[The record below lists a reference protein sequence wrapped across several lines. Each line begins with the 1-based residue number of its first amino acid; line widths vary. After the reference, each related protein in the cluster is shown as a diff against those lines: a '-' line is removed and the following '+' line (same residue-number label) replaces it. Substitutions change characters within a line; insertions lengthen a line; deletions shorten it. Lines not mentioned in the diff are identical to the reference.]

1 MRRFL
6 VWAAVAVL
14 FYAGERLA
22 SRPPAWL
29 RMDPLDRPFGLPPLD
44 SLSASAESDAG
55 PPEPAVS
62 FPVAVNLAGERELR
76 ALPGVG
82 PVLAQR
88 LLAARTAHGPFLGPT
103 DLDAVPGI
111 GPRTLERLLP
121 LVDFRTAVADSS
133 H

>member
-14 FYAGERLA
+14 LATGEWLA

-29 RMDPLDRPFGLPPLD
+29 ALDPLERPFGLAPLD
-44 SLSASAESDAG
+44 SLSAPAETDAES
-55 PPEPAVS
+55 PPVS
-62 FPVAVNLAGERELR
+62 FPVAVNRAGPRELQ

-82 PVLAQR
+82 PVLAGR
-88 LLAARTAHGPFLGPT
+88 IVAARAADGPFAGPD

-121 LVDFRTAVADSS
+121 LVSFAAPADTAP
-133 H
+133 